1 VKYTAAALLLLLL
14 AGCTAAPAPVADPSP
29 EATAPEADVWTGFD
43 YQLGGGYT
51 PPAGANVVARDRTDV
66 PADGIDTICYV
77 NGFQTQ
83 GEDAE
88 LWAGHPELLLTG
100 PDGDPVIDPNWP
112 DEFLLDTSTPEKRSG
127 IADIIGGWIDGC
139 ALDGFVAVEFDNLDS
154 FTRSDGA
161 LTQDDNVALA
171 EILVSRAHE
180 NFLRAGQKN
189 SAELSGLAP
198 EIGFDFAV
206 TEECHR
212 WDECGVYVDAYGEDL
227 VLNIEY
233 TDDLR
238 GTAEEV
244 CADPSIPAMT
254 IIRDRDLTT
263 PDNPDYFFEAC

>member
-1 VKYTAAALLLLLL
+1 MKYTAAALLVLLL
-14 AGCTAAPAPVADPSP
+14 AGCTAAPSPSP
-29 EATAPEADVWTGFD
+29 KPTPETTAREAGVWTGFD

-51 PPAGANVVARDRTDV
+51 PPEGVNVVARDRTDT
-66 PADGIDTICYV
+66 PAEGIDTICYV

-88 LWAGHPELLLTG
+88 LWAGHPDLVLTG
-100 PDGDPVIDPNWP
+100 SDGEPVIDPNWP
-112 DEFLLDTSTPEKRSG
+112 DEFLLDTSTAEKRSG
-127 IADIIGGWIDGC
+127 IAEILGAWIDGC

-154 FTRSDGA
+154 FTRSEGA

-171 EILVSRAHE
+171 EVLVSRAHE
-180 NFLRAGQKN
+180 NFLRVGQKN
-189 SAELSGLAP
+189 SAELSFLAP
-198 EIGFDFAV
+198 QIGFDFAV

-212 WDECGVYVDAYGEDL
+212 WDECGVYTEAYGDL

-238 GTAEEV
+238 GTPEEV
-244 CADPSIPAMT
+244 CADESIPALT

-263 PDNPDYFFEAC
+263 PDSPDYYFEAC